1 MKKKI
6 LSILT
11 VVALLLSMVLV
22 FSGCTK
28 TIKLED
34 YVFIEVTGA
43 NGYGKATVEVDWD
56 KIQMDFGDKVD
67 NTDQAG
73 YCFSR
78 YGDYTLADA
87 VSEAVTYE
95 LSQYDRLSNGDTITM
110 TWEPDV
116 DKYLSAFDVEL
127 SYDDIEYTVEGLEE
141 VSTFDAFSSI
151 DVVFEG
157 VAPDGYARISV
168 GENSEFDSYDFSIDK
183 SSELSNGDTIKITIS
198 EDAIIEHIE
207 QYGSAPAESEKT
219 YTVSNLEF
227 YATKVAE
234 INSDSLDKMK
244 AQADDVHKS
253 KIANWASPDTCK
265 GATFVGTYFLSAKNM
280 ESESTKNILY
290 LIYKIDVTT
299 ATETFSYYWYLKYDN
314 ITVLPDGSVSIDYQD
329 YEAPY
334 ASYFFGL
341 SGEGFLRDD
350 LCYEGYEKLD
360 DLYNNCVTKVVD
372 RYTCENTVK

>member
-1 MKKKI
+1 MKKRT
-6 LSILT
+6 LSIFAVL
-11 VVALLLSMVLV
+11 ALILSMVFVL
-22 FSGCTK
+22 SGCTK
-28 TIKLED
+28 KIKLED
-34 YVFIEVTGA
+34 YVYIEVTGA
-43 NGYGKATVEVDWD
+43 NGYGKATVEIDWE

-67 NTDQAG
+67 NTDQAS

-87 VSEAVTYE
+87 ISEAVTYK
-95 LSQYDRLSNGDTITM
+95 LSKYDRLSNGDTITM

-141 VSTFDAFSSI
+141 VTKFDAFSSI
-151 DVVFEG
+151 NVTFEG
-157 VAPDGYARISV
+157 VSPNGYAKISV
-168 GENSEFDSYDFSIDK
+168 TENSEFDSYDLSIDK
-183 SSELSNGDTIKITIS
+183 SSGLSNGDKIKVTIS

-234 INSDSLDKMK
+234 INSDSLNKMK
-244 AQADDVHKS
+244 DQANNVHKS
-253 KIANWASPDTCK
+253 IIANWVSPDTCK
-265 GATFVGTYFLSAKNM
+265 GANFVGTYFLSAKNM
-280 ESESTKNILY
+280 GNESTKNILY

-299 ATETFSYYWYLKYDN
+299 STETFSYYWYLKYDN
-314 ITVLPDGSVSIDYQD
+314 ITVFPDGSVSIDYQD

-341 SGEGFLRDD
+341 SGEGFVKDD

-360 DLYNNCVTKVVD
+360 DLYDNCVTKVID